1 MQGRRQDGP
10 SGKGSLR
17 DLVASVSASPT
28 SRGPQAGSPTG
39 VVDREG
45 LVFSVMD
52 VTRFNR
58 GSASIGLLALFVVML
73 LMPSCARTAQKINP
87 AAYTKE
93 IEQYRTER
101 LAELKSD
108 SGYLSLIGLFWLKE
122 GENKFGSDP
131 ANEVVLPKEKVSRV
145 AGAFILKSGVVRLE
159 APANSNITASDK
171 PVTSLELKSDAD
183 DKPTVL
189 HLGSLS
195 LQIIKRGDKLGVRVK
210 DKDNAARSNFAGIES
225 YPVDQKWRVEA
236 RFESYNPPKKMPIMN
251 ILGMESGEDSPGAVA
266 FEVEGK
272 AYRLDAI
279 KEKGEPKLFM
289 IFADNT
295 SGKETYPAG
304 RYLYVEPPDS
314 AGRMIIDFNKAYSPP
329 CAFTKYATCPL
340 PPKQNRL
347 PFAIEA
353 GEKYSRHAQ

>member
-1 MQGRRQDGP
+1 M
-10 SGKGSLR
+10 LA
-17 DLVASVSASPT
+17 L
-28 SRGPQAGSPTG
+28 
-39 VVDREG
+39 
-45 LVFSVMD
+45 
-52 VTRFNR
+52 
-58 GSASIGLLALFVVML
+58 SIFFIALLAT
-73 LMPSCARTAQKINP
+73 SCAQPAPRLDA
-87 AAYTKE
+87 AAYAQE
-93 IEQYRTER
+93 IEQYRVAR

-108 SGYLSLIGLFWLKE
+108 SGYLSLTGLFWLKE

-131 ANEVVLPKEKVSRV
+131 VNEIVLPKEKASVV
-145 AGAFILKSGVVRLE
+145 AGAFVLKNGVVRLE
-159 APANSNITASDK
+159 APANSNITAADK
-171 PVTSLELKSDAD
+171 PATSLELKSDAD

-210 DKDNAARSNFAGIES
+210 DKDNPERTNFAGIES
-225 YPVDQKWRVEA
+225 YPADQKWRLEA
-236 RFESYNPPKKMPIMN
+236 RFEPYNPAKKMPIVN

-272 AYRLDAI
+272 LYRLDAI

-304 RYLYVEPPDS
+304 RYLYVDPPDP
-314 AGRMIIDFNKAYSPP
+314 AGKIIIDFNKAYSPP
-329 CAFTKYATCPL
+329 CAFTKFATCPL

-353 GEKYSRHAQ
+353 GEKYTRL

>member
-1 MQGRRQDGP
+1 
-10 SGKGSLR
+10 
-17 DLVASVSASPT
+17 
-28 SRGPQAGSPTG
+28 
-39 VVDREG
+39 
-45 LVFSVMD
+45 MD

-58 GSASIGLLALFVVML
+58 GSASIGLFALAIISMAL
-73 LMPSCARTAQKINP
+73 LATSCARPSPKID
-87 AAYTKE
+87 AAVYTKE

-131 ANEVVLPKEKVSRV
+131 ANEIVLPKEKVSRF
-145 AGAFILKSGVVRLE
+145 AGVFVLKNGVVKLE

-171 PVTSLELKSDAD
+171 PVASLELKSDAD

-189 HLGSLS
+189 RLGSLS

-210 DKDNAARSNFAGIES
+210 DKDNPARTNFAGIES
-225 YPVDQKWRVEA
+225 YPADQKWRLEA
-236 RFESYNPPKKMPIMN
+236 RFEPYNPPKPMPIVN
-251 ILGMESGEDSPGAVA
+251 VLGMESGEESPGSVA
-266 FEVEGK
+266 FEVDGK

-289 IFADNT
+289 IFADTT
-295 SGKETYPAG
+295 SGKENYPAG
-304 RYLYVEPPDS
+304 RYLYVDPPDPS
-314 AGRMIIDFNKAYSPP
+314 GRMIIDFNKAYSPP
-329 CAFTKYATCPL
+329 CAFTKFATCPL

-353 GEKYSRHAQ
+353 GEKYTRHPQ

>member
-1 MQGRRQDGP
+1 MRNISTLIDSSTVR
-10 SGKGSLR
+10 
-17 DLVASVSASPT
+17 SPT
-28 SRGPQAGSPTG
+28 KRKRANGTSK
-39 VVDREG
+39 
-45 LVFSVMD
+45 L
-52 VTRFNR
+52 
-58 GSASIGLLALFVVML
+58 LLALFFVPL
-73 LMPSCARTAQKINP
+73 LATSCARPSPKIDA
-87 AAYTKE
+87 AAYAQE

-122 GENKFGSDP
+122 GANKFGSDP
-131 ANEVVLPKEKVSRV
+131 ANEIILPKGKANRV
-145 AGAFILKSGVVRLE
+145 TGVFVLKNGVVRLE

-171 PVTSLELKSDAD
+171 PATSLELKSDAD

-210 DKDNAARSNFAGIES
+210 DKDNPARSNFAGIES
-225 YPVDQKWRVEA
+225 YPADQKWRVAA
-236 RFESYNPPKKMPIMN
+236 RFERYTPPKKMPIVN

-272 AYRLDAI
+272 SYRLDAI
-279 KEKGEPKLFM
+279 KEKGEPRLFI

-304 RYLYVEPPDS
+304 RYLYVDPPDS

-329 CAFTKYATCPL
+329 CAFTKFATCPL
-340 PPKQNRL
+340 PPRQNRL
-347 PFAIEA
+347 PLAIEA
-353 GEKYSRHAQ
+353 GEKYSRH

>member
-1 MQGRRQDGP
+1 MNELNKVVNRGN
-10 SGKGSLR
+10 
-17 DLVASVSASPT
+17 ASIALL
-28 SRGPQAGSPTG
+28 AGS
-39 VVDREG
+39 VI
-45 LVFSVMD
+45 
-52 VTRFNR
+52 
-58 GSASIGLLALFVVML
+58 SIALLAT
-73 LMPSCARTAQKINP
+73 SCAQP
-87 AAYTKE
+87 AAKLDRAAYAQE
-93 IEQYRTER
+93 IEQYRIAR

-131 ANEVVLPKEKVSRV
+131 ANEIVLPKEKVSRV
-145 AGAFILKSGVVRLE
+145 AGVFVLKNGVVKFE

-189 HLGSLS
+189 RLGSLS

-210 DKDNAARSNFAGIES
+210 DKDNPARTNFAGIES
-225 YPVDQKWRVEA
+225 YPADQKWRLEA
-236 RFESYNPPKKMPIMN
+236 RFEPYNPPKKMPIVN
-251 ILGMESGEDSPGAVA
+251 ILGMESGEESPGAVA
-266 FEVEGK
+266 FEVDGQT
-272 AYRLDAI
+272 YRLDAI
-279 KEKGEPKLFM
+279 REKSEPKLFM

-304 RYLYVEPPDS
+304 RYLYVDPPDA

-329 CAFTKYATCPL
+329 CAFTKFATCPL
-340 PPKQNRL
+340 PPRQNRL

-353 GEKYSRHAQ
+353 GEKYNRH

>member
-1 MQGRRQDGP
+1 MDLSTVRSGTRRERRRG
-10 SGKGSLR
+10 
-17 DLVASVSASPT
+17 T
-28 SRGPQAGSPTG
+28 SK
-39 VVDREG
+39 
-45 LVFSVMD
+45 L
-52 VTRFNR
+52 
-58 GSASIGLLALFVVML
+58 LLALFFTAL
-73 LMPSCARTAQKINP
+73 LTTSCARPSAKIDPVAYAQ
-87 AAYTKE
+87 E
-93 IEQYRTER
+93 IEQYRIAR

-131 ANEVVLPKEKVSRV
+131 ANEIVLPKEKVSRV
-145 AGAFILKSGVVRLE
+145 AGVFILKNGIVRLE

-171 PVTSLELKSDAD
+171 PATSLELKSDAD

-210 DKDNAARSNFAGIES
+210 DKDNPARSSFAGIES
-225 YPVDQKWRVEA
+225 YPADQKWRLEA
-236 RFESYNPPKKMPIMN
+236 RLEPYNPPKKMPIVN

-266 FEVEGK
+266 FEVDGK
-272 AYRLDAI
+272 LYRLDAI
-279 KEKGEPKLFM
+279 REKGEPKLFM

-304 RYLYVEPPDS
+304 RYLYVDPPDS

-329 CAFTKYATCPL
+329 CAFTKFATCPL
-340 PPKQNRL
+340 PPRQNRL

-353 GEKYSRHAQ
+353 GEKYSRHAT